1 MEWVS
6 KGLLVDED
14 GSPKLDRKE
23 SYAVVNFL
31 LPRIDI
37 KGELKLKDFETMKK
51 CNKWLGEI
59 GRGMT
64 WDEHMVAAVEE
75 SRSKLGP
82 PLFALGEA

>member
-1 MEWVS
+1 M
-6 KGLLVDED
+6 VDED
-14 GSPKLDRKE
+14 SSPKLDRKE
-23 SYAVVNFL
+23 SYVVVKFL

-37 KGELKLKDFETMKK
+37 MGEHKLKDFRTMKK
-51 CNKWLGEI
+51 CNKWLEEI

-75 SRSKLGP
+75 LRAELGP